1 MIANEKAGIIKKNSK
16 IIIGE
21 RNDIVDEI
29 FIQKAEEVSSSITF
43 VPDYDDKKIYSNV
56 NYLNSNIKT
65 AIHTC
70 NALNLSNVNNNSILA
85 GISNINKNS
94 QLIGKWTT
102 ISNDPKIIFDS
113 AHNLAGFKSIS
124 SQLNNVD
131 FDKLCIIL
139 AFIKGKNIKE
149 LIDEFPVNTNFYYT
163 SINMERGMTY
173 SEIVQNVGR
182 NIIFDNNP
190 KRLVETVRAN
200 CSEKD
205 LILITGSNFIAKSIL

>member
-1 MIANEKAGIIKKNSK
+1 MKQIEPSENKIKELISL
-16 IIIGE
+16 
-21 RNDIVDEI
+21 
-29 FIQKAEEVSSSITF
+29 F
-43 VPDYDDKKIYSNV
+43 DKKKFDQ
-56 NYLNSNIKT
+56 LLK
-65 AIHTC
+65 
-70 NALNLSNVNNNSILA
+70 LSN
-85 GISNINKNS
+85 
-94 QLIGKWTT
+94 
-102 ISNDPKIIFDS
+102 
-113 AHNLAGFKSIS
+113 
-124 SQLNNVD
+124 
-131 FDKLCIIL
+131 
-139 AFIKGKNIKE
+139 E